1 MHDRAGGMRCLKV
14 CRLEWPASFVPLCSF
29 RSAALC
35 SRPCTGTV
43 IAVALACGAGPAH
56 AEKADRN
63 KPMTVDADSARY
75 DDLKQVGTFTGN
87 VVVTKGTIMMRA
99 AQIEV
104 RQTPEGYHQ
113 GVLIG
118 GPNRLASFRQK
129 RDAVDEFIE
138 GEAERIEYDSRT
150 DTVRFVNSATIRR
163 YRGATLADETA
174 GNLIT
179 YDNIAEVFSVSG
191 GASAATPANP
201 SGRVRAVL
209 TPRDSAAQPPSGASA
224 PVLKPSGGLGEK
236 R

>member
-1 MHDRAGGMRCLKV
+1 MGVAIV
-14 CRLEWPASFVPLCSF
+14 VA
-29 RSAALC
+29 AALAA
-35 SRPCTGTV
+35 P
-43 IAVALACGAGPAH
+43 AAH

-87 VVVTKGTIMMRA
+87 VVVTKGTIVMRA

-104 RQTPEGYHQ
+104 RQTPEGYHF
-113 GVLIG
+113 GMLIG
-118 GPNRLASFRQK
+118 GPARLASFRQK
-129 RDAVDEFIE
+129 RDGVDEFIE
-138 GEAERIEYDSRT
+138 GEAERIEYDSRA
-150 DTVRFVNSATIRR
+150 DTVRFVNRAVIRR

-179 YDNIAEVFSVSG
+179 YDNAAEVFSVSG
-191 GASAATPANP
+191 GAAAATPANP

-209 TPRDSAAQPPSGASA
+209 TPRDNAAQATPGAASTPALKQSGA
-224 PVLKPSGGLGEK
+224 LGEK